1 MGGRIDEKGSQPVAA
16 LSRGPCSHPEAR
28 GSREEHCLPGFGS
41 EKVVVV
47 VPGRKH

>member
-41 EKVVVV
+41 EMVVVV